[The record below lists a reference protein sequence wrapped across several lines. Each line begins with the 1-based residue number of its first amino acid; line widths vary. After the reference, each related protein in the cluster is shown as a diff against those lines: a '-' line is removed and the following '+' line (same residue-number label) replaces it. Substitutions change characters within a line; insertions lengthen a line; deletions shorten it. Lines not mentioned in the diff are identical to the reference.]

1 MNQPGEL
8 SEKNGLG
15 FLAALQEP
23 EPWGW
28 DTAWYEVVCILCV
41 LYYINRSED
50 LKDSTSRHS
59 FVIKR
64 SLLIIY
70 LISELIVLTKIP
82 VYSCADLTLSG
93 HTKIVRRIVKR
104 RSVSFHKICLGF
116 QLAKRILNL
125 VISKAG
131 KQLFAFVY
139 IG

>member
-59 FVIKR
+59 FV
-64 SLLIIY
+64 
-70 LISELIVLTKIP
+70 
-82 VYSCADLTLSG
+82 SG